1 MFLCIIYLMIFLMC
15 IIIFN
20 DFQHTRD
27 FFFSWDDMWP
37 SLHVESNIERVCT
50 SFHTKDRLK
59 YYEYSFG
66 EHKDL
71 HL

>member
-1 MFLCIIYLMIFLMC
+1 MC
-15 IIIFN
+15 III
-20 DFQHTRD
+20 QHTRD
-27 FFFSWDDMWP
+27 FLFSLDDIVT
-37 SLHVESNIERVCT
+37 SLHVESNNERECT